1 MSRNF
6 ELLQNLGKEIQMF
19 TPVEEKAAAVALE
32 VGDVKPP
39 RFDLEPAQRDELMKL
54 VQRVFLAPG
63 VEGSHMV
70 VVCGM
75 ETDCN
80 SAWICARAGEILAAQ
95 VTGTVCLVD
104 ANLRQPSLHLEFGV
118 DEGPGLANALRQP
131 DSIRNFVR
139 TSGRSNLWLLSSGEQ
154 AQEWEALV
162 ASDRMR
168 ARLNELRGIFDYVLI
183 DAPAFNAS
191 NDVASLARASEGV
204 VLVLKAHSSRRE
216 VARKAVKDFGS
227 AGVRVLGAVLNQRTF
242 PIPDKIYSK
251 L

>member
-6 ELLQNLGKEIQMF
+6 ELLQNLGKDIQMF
-19 TPVEEKAAAVALE
+19 SSVQEKPTVVALE
-32 VGDVKPP
+32 MGEVKPP
-39 RFDLEPAQRDELMKL
+39 QFDLEPAQRDELMKL
-54 VQRVFLAPG
+54 VQRVFLSPG
-63 VEGSHMV
+63 VAGSHMV
-70 VVCGM
+70 TVCGL

-95 VTGTVCLVD
+95 VTGTVCVVD
-104 ANLRQPSLHLEFGV
+104 ANLRQPGLHQEFGV
-118 DEGPGLANALRQP
+118 DDGPGLANALRQP

-139 TSGRSNLWLLSSGEQ
+139 TSGRPNLWLLSSGEQ

-168 ARLNELRGIFDYVLI
+168 ARLIELRGIFDYVLI
-183 DAPAFNAS
+183 DAPALSAS
-191 NDVASLARASEGV
+191 NDVTSLARASEGV

-216 VARKAVKDFGS
+216 VARKAVKDFGN